1 MLPTPNTIP
10 AMTACSSISKIEIR
24 RLGERER
31 EKGGREERE
40 RGREREKEGG
50 GSNVLRKN
58 VRYDQR
64 SILAD
69 GPIIRPKSPES
80 QSTEVFFTA
89 ALTVC
94 QKAPCVAEI

>member
-1 MLPTPNTIP
+1 MQQHFKNRNP
-10 AMTACSSISKIEIR
+10 A
-24 RLGERER
+24 LGGVGWGGGERE
-31 EKGGREERE
+31 
-40 RGREREKEGG
+40 REREKEGG

-64 SILAD
+64 SIVAD

>member
-1 MLPTPNTIP
+1 MFLTLCYRPKHHPSYDGMQQHFKNRNP
-10 AMTACSSISKIEIR
+10 A
-24 RLGERER
+24 LGVGGGERE
-31 EKGGREERE
+31 
-40 RGREREKEGG
+40 REREKEGG

-64 SILAD
+64 SIVAD